1 MSKQIGLKSRITS
14 VHSINY
20 SRVPKRAWIKE
31 RLSDE
36 LEFNRKLLN
45 QKHFRAGT
53 KTERAVSGTS

>member
-45 QKHFRAGT
+45 
-53 KTERAVSGTS
+53 